1 MAAAH
6 ERSLRRQNRRRAKE
20 LRRARCDSCG
30 QRNRMQDGDWSL
42 AELYKREDP
51 SGPSTFFC
59 PQHAP
64 PSGEGTEWE
73 ALWDGF

>member
-1 MAAAH
+1 
-6 ERSLRRQNRRRAKE
+6 
-20 LRRARCDSCG
+20 
-30 QRNRMQDGDWSL
+30 MQDGDWSL